1 MYECLVLIYYR
12 AIGMSFFLLIKPQDV
27 VRDDGRR
34 IAIFEETTVLNELK
48 GILSVMTDRKI
59 VILLPSMFTGE
70 ICLALVSSING

>member
-1 MYECLVLIYYR
+1 
-12 AIGMSFFLLIKPQDV
+12 MSFFLLIKPQDV